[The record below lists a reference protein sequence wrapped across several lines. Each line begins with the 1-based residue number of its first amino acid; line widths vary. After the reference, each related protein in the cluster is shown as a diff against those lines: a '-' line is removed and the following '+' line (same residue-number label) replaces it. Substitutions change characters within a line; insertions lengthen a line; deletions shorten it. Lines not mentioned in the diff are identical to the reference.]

1 MKKLL
6 IACLIGM
13 GALTATALPT
23 YAQSVTITTD
33 DGYGYRHY
41 NPYYYH
47 YGDRYY
53 GDRYRYRYRTMYRDW
68 DGYRHGHCMTRR
80 VAFHHHG
87 RLVVRETRYCR

>member
-1 MKKLL
+1 MKRLL
-6 IACLIGM
+6 ISCLIAM

-41 NPYYYH
+41 DPYYH

-53 GDRYRYRYRTMYRDW
+53 GDRYRYRTMYRDS
-68 DGYRHGHCMTRR
+68 DDYRYGRCMTRR
-80 VAFHHHG
+80 VAFHHYG